1 MLRMPEVLLPS
12 GLSVVTKTDKRSRQ
26 PIDYEA
32 SIRALQV
39 LQEQQARTEVAQKEC
54 NIKINTQDPVAITFF
69 GDTHIGN
76 YETDHARLL
85 ESFKKIKSTRNM
97 FMAFTGDIA
106 DNMSWVRENGISQ
119 ATTEIM
125 QGEIAM
131 QAMSELDEAGKVLF
145 QLDGNHDHFVRSFM
159 ETYFGKVTYPL
170 LGINHGTA
178 HIQVGDQNY
187 DVLAFHKITM
197 GNSSMSPFLRCQRA
211 LEYFNP
217 NADIVV
223 AGHTHRLAV
232 GRYAMGVDGSKKMR
246 TMIETGTMKPEEFF
260 QRSQG
265 NVRTSQF
272 DYCGAGVILFPDQH
286 RIEAYDNLDSLTDGL
301 NGFNAMRNV
310 LTAYTGDT
318 IKRR

>member
-1 MLRMPEVLLPS
+1 MPEVLLPS
-12 GLSVVTKTDKRSRQ
+12 GLSVVSKMDKRRRE
-26 PIDYEA
+26 PIDYEK
-32 SIRALQV
+32 SIQALQV
-39 LQEQQARTEVAQKEC
+39 LQEQQARTEVMQNEC
-54 NIKINTQDPVAITFF
+54 SIRINTQDPIALTFF

-85 ESFKKIKSTRNM
+85 RSFQKIKATRNL

-106 DNMSWVRENGISQ
+106 DNMSWVRENGLVQ
-119 ATTEIM
+119 VATEPM

-131 QAMSELDEAGKVLF
+131 QAMAELDEAGKVLY
-145 QLDGNHDHFVRSFM
+145 QLDGNHCHFVRGFLDQ
-159 ETYFGKVTYPL
+159 YFGRVTYPL
-170 LGINHGTA
+170 LGPNHGTA

-187 DVLAFHKITM
+187 DVLNFHKITM

-217 NADIVV
+217 NADIVA

-232 GRYAMGVDGSKKMR
+232 GQYSMGADSSKKMR
-246 TMIETGTMKPEEFF
+246 TMIETGTMKPDEWF
-260 QRSQG
+260 QRAQG
-265 NVRTSQF
+265 NVRTGQF

-286 RIEAYDNLDSLTDGL
+286 RVEAFNNLDSLVDGL

-310 LTAYTGDT
+310 LTAYTGQN
-318 IKRR
+318 IARR